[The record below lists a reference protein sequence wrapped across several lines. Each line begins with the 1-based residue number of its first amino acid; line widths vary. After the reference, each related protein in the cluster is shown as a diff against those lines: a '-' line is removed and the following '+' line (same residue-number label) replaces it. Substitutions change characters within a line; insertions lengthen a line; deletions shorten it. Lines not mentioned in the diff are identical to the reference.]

1 MNVVLLGLQLSGDRI
16 SNPSS
21 NDPSQC
27 SHIKAVCK
35 FWCLGLVA
43 PGPRGMDQTQI
54 LEPGRLL
61 ESVKRTLTLVSPPV
75 PVSAV
80 MTLSGMFI
88 NVQTLKIA
96 HITRNLSHKNE

>member
-1 MNVVLLGLQLSGDRI
+1 MNVVLPGLLLSGDRI
-16 SNPSS
+16 SNPS

-43 PGPRGMDQTQI
+43 PGPRDMDQTQI
-54 LEPGRLL
+54 LEPGLL

-96 HITRNLSHKNE
+96 HITQNLSHKNE

>member
-1 MNVVLLGLQLSGDRI
+1 MNVVLPGSLSGDRI
-16 SNPSS
+16 CNPS

-43 PGPRGMDQTQI
+43 PGPRDRDHSQI

-96 HITRNLSHKNE
+96 HITPIQSHKNE